1 MHDSIYTSTEDVNIN
16 YASNQSSNQSS
27 DWLRLPIQI
36 ILNETVQTYELIGKD
51 IPDEEYEESYID
63 IRRSSI
69 SAVRPFYEHNILK
82 GVVIYVEDKEFIINI
97 LPDDFQRILNYKF
110 EKYEKTFV
118 RPS

>member
-1 MHDSIYTSTEDVNIN
+1 MHDSIYTSTEDVTVN
-16 YASNQSSNQSS
+16 YTNNQPS

-36 ILNETVQTYELIGKD
+36 ILNKTVQMYELIGKD

-63 IRRSSI
+63 IRKSSI
-69 SAVRPFYEHNILK
+69 SAVRPFYENDIIC